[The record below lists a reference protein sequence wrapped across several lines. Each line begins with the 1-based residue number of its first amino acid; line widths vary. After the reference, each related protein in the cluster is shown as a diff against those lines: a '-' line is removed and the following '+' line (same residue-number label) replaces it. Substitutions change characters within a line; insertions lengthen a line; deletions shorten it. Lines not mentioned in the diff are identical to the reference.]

1 MNRLQEKRNVSLINI
16 CLHGLN
22 SDRADRYRELV
33 SVLPT
38 RSYYTLASVAWKD
51 IMAIQLGKANFV
63 EMVSFTGK
71 DELFEEEEYNFD
83 IL

>member
-22 SDRADRYRELV
+22 SDRAGRYPEPLV
-33 SVLPT
+33 SVLSR

-51 IMAIQLGKANFV
+51 TMAVQFGKANFMETKV
-63 EMVSFTGK
+63 
-71 DELFEEEEYNFD
+71 
-83 IL
+83 

>member
-22 SDRADRYRELV
+22 SDRAGPHPELV
-33 SVLPT
+33 SVLST

-51 IMAIQLGKANFV
+51 IMAVQFGKANFV
-63 EMVSFTGK
+63 QTKV
-71 DELFEEEEYNFD
+71 
-83 IL
+83 